1 MEKLYL
7 GQLLDERGIN
17 ILKIA
22 EEKNVFLI
30 SPTGSG
36 KTYFIMNCLANEKQK
51 ILYLC
56 DNNNLKEQILLKD

>member
-22 EEKNVFLI
+22 EEKNVFLMV
-30 SPTGSG
+30 S
-36 KTYFIMNCLANEKQK
+36 K
-51 ILYLC
+51 
-56 DNNNLKEQILLKD
+56 